1 MTVQDT
7 YYLII
12 PTVSA
17 KTVIAGTLD
26 DFNRH
31 LDTNFTSMKDLAN
44 AVQTSIDHQQAFYI
58 DEWAIGLISVSED
71 PITSDHQLTVADLI
85 DEAL

>member
-1 MTVQDT
+1 MTAQT

-12 PTVSA
+12 PTVNA
-17 KTVIAGTLD
+17 KTVVSGTLD

-31 LDTNFTSMKDLAN
+31 LGANFISMKDLAD

-58 DEWAIGLISVSED
+58 DEYAIGLVTVSKE
-71 PITSDHQLTVADLI
+71 PVAPEHQLTVIDLI
-85 DEAL
+85 AEML

>member
-1 MTVQDT
+1 MTAQT

-17 KTVIAGTLD
+17 KTVIAGMLD

-58 DEWAIGLISVSED
+58 DEYAIGLVTVSKE
-71 PITSDHQLTVADLI
+71 PVASDHQLTVADLI
-85 DEAL
+85 NETL